1 MSIIW
6 ANQKCYV
13 KCTKHENE
21 ADKLCQN
28 KDWPL
33 INGFR
38 YCPKDGNACQIQCWT
53 SRKFGNIEVPLIGEK
68 NLKKYNVTAD
78 QILRASY
85 ENYKRNGNVDP
96 KQDIDGVLNTV
107 NNPNNDDTL
116 LRLPVCRNDYNISMF
131 LS

>member
-1 MSIIW
+1 M
-6 ANQKCYV
+6 
-13 KCTKHENE
+13 
-21 ADKLCQN
+21 
-28 KDWPL
+28 
-33 INGFR
+33 
-38 YCPKDGNACQIQCWT
+38 
-53 SRKFGNIEVPLIGEK
+53 PLIGEK